1 MIKIFSF
8 YLLKRSFY
16 FSLFFLIAFGL
27 LDSIFMFLTE
37 LENLSVT
44 YRVSDIFKYVIF
56 TMTHRLV
63 DFIEGATLLG
73 VMIALGLSHQE
84 GNLNTLRTAG
94 KSPMNI
100 IFVSSIGA
108 LILTISLLMF
118 DEIAFRK
125 LFIKAEADRNIAVGI
140 NTQKEHDLI
149 WIKDNES
156 FLSFERIIDDIIYQ
170 PRFIKIQNN
179 ELAYT
184 ISASRAKINEKNIN
198 FPSDSLYKLYSE
210 SFIADEEAF
219 EIPIQSRVSI
229 KRIDNIGILDLIGYR
244 SMLSNSFIDQDVLF
258 KAHLDKAIYKK
269 IYLPFSILLLIM
281 FFGSLIFSSL
291 RDTGVGGRVLI
302 AVMGAFIYKL
312 FQDLSI
318 GIFISYQ
325 LTTFIGV
332 ILPSLV
338 LLLMSLISYKRI

>member
-1 MIKIFSF
+1 
-8 YLLKRSFY
+8 
-16 FSLFFLIAFGL
+16 
-27 LDSIFMFLTE
+27 MFLTE

-56 TMTHRLV
+56 TMTHRLI

-170 PRFIKIQNN
+170 PRLIKIQNN

-198 FPSDSLYKLYSE
+198 FPNDSLYKLYSE
-210 SFIADEEAF
+210 SFIAEEETF

-244 SMLSNSFIDQDVLF
+244 SMLSNSFIDQDILF

-338 LLLMSLISYKRI
+338 LLLMSFISYKRI

>member
-118 DEIAFRK
+118 DEIVFRK

-198 FPSDSLYKLYSE
+198 FPNDSLYKLYSE
-210 SFIADEEAF
+210 SFIADEETF

-325 LTTFIGV
+325 LITFIGV

>member
-149 WIKDNES
+149 WIRDNES

-198 FPSDSLYKLYSE
+198 FPNDSLYKLYSE
-210 SFIADEEAF
+210 SFIADEETF

-244 SMLSNSFIDQDVLF
+244 NMLSNSFIDQDVLF

>member
-44 YRVSDIFKYVIF
+44 YMVSDIFKYVIF

-198 FPSDSLYKLYSE
+198 FPNDSLYKLYSE
-210 SFIADEEAF
+210 SFIADEETF

-258 KAHLDKAIYKK
+258 KAHLDKAIYKR

-325 LTTFIGV
+325 LITFIGV

>member
-44 YRVSDIFKYVIF
+44 YRVSDVFKYVIF

-198 FPSDSLYKLYSE
+198 FPNDSLYKLYSE
-210 SFIADEEAF
+210 SFIADEETF

-258 KAHLDKAIYKK
+258 RAHLDKAIYKK

>member
-73 VMIALGLSHQE
+73 VMIALGVSHQE

-198 FPSDSLYKLYSE
+198 FPNDSLYKLYSE
-210 SFIADEEAF
+210 SFVAEEETF
-219 EIPIQSRVSI
+219 EIPIQSRISI
-229 KRIDNIGILDLIGYR
+229 KRIDNLGIIDLIGYR

-281 FFGSLIFSSL
+281 FFGSLIFTSL
-291 RDTGVGGRVLI
+291 RDSGVGGRVLI

>member
-44 YRVSDIFKYVIF
+44 YMVSDIFKYVIF

-198 FPSDSLYKLYSE
+198 FPNDSLYKLYSE
-210 SFIADEEAF
+210 SFIADEETF

-229 KRIDNIGILDLIGYR
+229 KRIDNIGIIDLIGYR

-325 LTTFIGV
+325 LTTLVGV

-338 LLLMSLISYKRI
+338 LLLMSFISYKRI

>member
-44 YRVSDIFKYVIF
+44 YMVSDIFKYVIF

-198 FPSDSLYKLYSE
+198 FPNDSLYKLYSE
-210 SFIADEEAF
+210 SFIADEETF

>member
-210 SFIADEEAF
+210 SFIADEETF

-229 KRIDNIGILDLIGYR
+229 KRIDNIGILDLISYR

-338 LLLMSLISYKRI
+338 FLLMSLISYKRI

>member
-229 KRIDNIGILDLIGYR
+229 KRIDNIGILDLISYR

>member
-56 TMTHRLV
+56 TMTHRLI

-198 FPSDSLYKLYSE
+198 FPNDSLYKLYSE
-210 SFIADEEAF
+210 SFIAEEETF

-244 SMLSNSFIDQDVLF
+244 SMLSNSFIDQDILF

-338 LLLMSLISYKRI
+338 LLLMSFISYKRI

>member
-198 FPSDSLYKLYSE
+198 FPNDSLYKLYSE
-210 SFIADEEAF
+210 SFIAEEETF

-244 SMLSNSFIDQDVLF
+244 SMLSNSFIDQDILF

-269 IYLPFSILLLIM
+269 TYLPFSILLLIM

-338 LLLMSLISYKRI
+338 LLLMSFISYKRI

>member
-56 TMTHRLV
+56 TMTHRLI

-170 PRFIKIQNN
+170 PRLIKIQNN

-198 FPSDSLYKLYSE
+198 FPNDSLYKLYSE
-210 SFIADEEAF
+210 SFIAEEETF

-244 SMLSNSFIDQDVLF
+244 SMLSNSFIDQDILF

-338 LLLMSLISYKRI
+338 LLLMSFISYKRI

>member
-1 MIKIFSF
+1 
-8 YLLKRSFY
+8 
-16 FSLFFLIAFGL
+16 
-27 LDSIFMFLTE
+27 MFLTE

-44 YRVSDIFKYVIF
+44 YMVSDIFKYVIF

-156 FLSFERIIDDIIYQ
+156 FLSFERIIDDVIYQ

-198 FPSDSLYKLYSE
+198 FPNDSLYKLYSE
-210 SFIADEEAF
+210 SFIADEETF

>member
-73 VMIALGLSHQE
+73 VMIALGVSHQE

-210 SFIADEEAF
+210 SFVAEEETF
-219 EIPIQSRVSI
+219 EIPIQSRISI
-229 KRIDNIGILDLIGYR
+229 KRIDNLGIIDLIGYR

>member
-1 MIKIFSF
+1 
-8 YLLKRSFY
+8 
-16 FSLFFLIAFGL
+16 
-27 LDSIFMFLTE
+27 
-37 LENLSVT
+37 
-44 YRVSDIFKYVIF
+44 
-56 TMTHRLV
+56 
-63 DFIEGATLLG
+63 
-73 VMIALGLSHQE
+73 MIALGLSHQE

-229 KRIDNIGILDLIGYR
+229 KRIDNIGILDLISYR

>member
-210 SFIADEEAF
+210 SFIADEETF

-244 SMLSNSFIDQDVLF
+244 NMLSNSFIDQDVLF

>member
-198 FPSDSLYKLYSE
+198 FPNDSLYKLYSE
-210 SFIADEEAF
+210 SFIADEETF

-332 ILPSLV
+332 ILPSLL

>member
-1 MIKIFSF
+1 
-8 YLLKRSFY
+8 
-16 FSLFFLIAFGL
+16 
-27 LDSIFMFLTE
+27 
-37 LENLSVT
+37 
-44 YRVSDIFKYVIF
+44 
-56 TMTHRLV
+56 
-63 DFIEGATLLG
+63 
-73 VMIALGLSHQE
+73 
-84 GNLNTLRTAG
+84 
-94 KSPMNI
+94 
-100 IFVSSIGA
+100 
-108 LILTISLLMF
+108 MF

-198 FPSDSLYKLYSE
+198 FPNDSLYKLYSE
-210 SFIADEEAF
+210 SFVAEEETF

-281 FFGSLIFSSL
+281 FFGSLIFTSL
-291 RDTGVGGRVLI
+291 RDSGVGGRVLI

>member
-73 VMIALGLSHQE
+73 VMIALGVSHQE

-210 SFIADEEAF
+210 SFIADEETF

>member
-44 YRVSDIFKYVIF
+44 YTVSNIFKYVIF

-108 LILTISLLMF
+108 LTLTISLLMF

-179 ELAYT
+179 ELAYS

-198 FPSDSLYKLYSE
+198 FPNDSLYKLYSE
-210 SFIADEEAF
+210 SFVAEEETF
-219 EIPIQSRVSI
+219 EIPIQSRISI
-229 KRIDNIGILDLIGYR
+229 KRIDNLGIIDLIGYR

-269 IYLPFSILLLIM
+269 IYLPFSILLLVM
-281 FFGSLIFSSL
+281 FFGSLIFTSL
-291 RDTGVGGRVLI
+291 RDSGVGGRVLI

>member
-149 WIKDNES
+149 WIRDNES

-198 FPSDSLYKLYSE
+198 FPNDSLYKLYSE
-210 SFIADEEAF
+210 SFIADEETF

-244 SMLSNSFIDQDVLF
+244 NMLSNSFIDQDVLF

-325 LTTFIGV
+325 LITFIGV

>member
-1 MIKIFSF
+1 
-8 YLLKRSFY
+8 
-16 FSLFFLIAFGL
+16 
-27 LDSIFMFLTE
+27 MFLTE

-44 YRVSDIFKYVIF
+44 YMVSDIFKYVIF

-198 FPSDSLYKLYSE
+198 FPNDSLYKLYSE
-210 SFIADEEAF
+210 SFIADEETF

-229 KRIDNIGILDLIGYR
+229 KRIDNIGIIDLIGYR

-325 LTTFIGV
+325 LITFIGV

>member
-44 YRVSDIFKYVIF
+44 YTVSNIFKYVIF

-73 VMIALGLSHQE
+73 VMIALGVSHQE

-108 LILTISLLMF
+108 LTLTISLLMF

-179 ELAYT
+179 ELAYS

-198 FPSDSLYKLYSE
+198 FPNDSLYKLYSE
-210 SFIADEEAF
+210 SFVAEEETF
-219 EIPIQSRVSI
+219 EIPIQSRISI
-229 KRIDNIGILDLIGYR
+229 KQIDNLGIIDLIGYR

-269 IYLPFSILLLIM
+269 IYLPFSILLLVM
-281 FFGSLIFSSL
+281 FFGSLIFTSL
-291 RDTGVGGRVLI
+291 RDSGVGGRVLI

>member
-198 FPSDSLYKLYSE
+198 FPNDSLYKLYSE
-210 SFIADEEAF
+210 SFIADEETF

-229 KRIDNIGILDLIGYR
+229 KRIDNIGILDLISYR

>member
-44 YRVSDIFKYVIF
+44 YTVSNIFKYVIF

-198 FPSDSLYKLYSE
+198 FPNDSLYKLYSE
-210 SFIADEEAF
+210 SFVAEEETF
-219 EIPIQSRVSI
+219 EIPIQSRISI
-229 KRIDNIGILDLIGYR
+229 KRIDNLGIIDLIGYR

>member
-37 LENLSVT
+37 LENLSIT

-210 SFIADEEAF
+210 SFIADEETF

-229 KRIDNIGILDLIGYR
+229 KRIDNIGILDLISYR

>member
-44 YRVSDIFKYVIF
+44 YMVSDIFKYVIF

-198 FPSDSLYKLYSE
+198 FPNDSLYKLYSE
-210 SFIADEEAF
+210 SFIADEETF

-229 KRIDNIGILDLIGYR
+229 KRIDNIGIIDLIGYR

-338 LLLMSLISYKRI
+338 LLLMSFISYKRI

>member
-37 LENLSVT
+37 LENLSLT

-198 FPSDSLYKLYSE
+198 FPNDSLYKLYSE
-210 SFIADEEAF
+210 SFIADEETF

>member
-210 SFIADEEAF
+210 SFIADEETF

-229 KRIDNIGILDLIGYR
+229 KRIDNIGILDLISYR

-332 ILPSLV
+332 ILPSLA

>member
-210 SFIADEEAF
+210 SFIADEETF

-244 SMLSNSFIDQDVLF
+244 NMLSNSFIDQDVLF

-325 LTTFIGV
+325 LITFIGV

>member
-258 KAHLDKAIYKK
+258 RAHLDKAIYKK

>member
-179 ELAYT
+179 ELAYS

-198 FPSDSLYKLYSE
+198 FPNDSLYKLYSE
-210 SFIADEEAF
+210 SFVAEEETF
-219 EIPIQSRVSI
+219 EIPIQSRISI
-229 KRIDNIGILDLIGYR
+229 KRIDNLGIIDLIGYR

-281 FFGSLIFSSL
+281 FFGSLIFTSL
-291 RDTGVGGRVLI
+291 RDSGVGGRVLI

>member
-179 ELAYT
+179 ERAYT

-198 FPSDSLYKLYSE
+198 FPNDSLYKLYSE
-210 SFIADEEAF
+210 SFIADEETF

-258 KAHLDKAIYKK
+258 RAHLDKAIYKK

>member
-44 YRVSDIFKYVIF
+44 YMVSDIFKYVIF

-156 FLSFERIIDDIIYQ
+156 FLSFERIIDDVIYQ

-198 FPSDSLYKLYSE
+198 FPNDSLYKLYSE
-210 SFIADEEAF
+210 SFIADEETF

-229 KRIDNIGILDLIGYR
+229 KRIDNIGIIDLIGYR

-258 KAHLDKAIYKK
+258 KAHLDKAIYKR

-325 LTTFIGV
+325 LITFIGV

>member
-84 GNLNTLRTAG
+84 GNLNTLRTAC

-198 FPSDSLYKLYSE
+198 FPNDSLYKLYSE
-210 SFIADEEAF
+210 SFIADEETF

-258 KAHLDKAIYKK
+258 RAHLDKAIYKK

>member
-44 YRVSDIFKYVIF
+44 YMVSDIFKYVIF

-118 DEIAFRK
+118 DEIVFRK

-198 FPSDSLYKLYSE
+198 FPNDSLYKLYSE
-210 SFIADEEAF
+210 SFIADEETF

-325 LTTFIGV
+325 LITFIGV

>member
-44 YRVSDIFKYVIF
+44 YMVSDIFKYVIF

-198 FPSDSLYKLYSE
+198 FPNDSLYKLYSE
-210 SFIADEEAF
+210 SFIADEETF

-229 KRIDNIGILDLIGYR
+229 KRIDNIGIIDLIGYR

-325 LTTFIGV
+325 LITFIGV

>member
-44 YRVSDIFKYVIF
+44 YMVSDIFKYVIF

-229 KRIDNIGILDLIGYR
+229 KRIDNIGILDLISYR

-281 FFGSLIFSSL
+281 FFGSLIFTSL

-302 AVMGAFIYKL
+302 AVMGAFIYKIC
-312 FQDLSI
+312 QDLSI

-332 ILPSLV
+332 IFLQ
-338 LLLMSLISYKRI
+338 YYFY

>member
-198 FPSDSLYKLYSE
+198 FPNDSLYKLYSE
-210 SFIADEEAF
+210 SFIADEETF